1 LSTGHWTSRIIDE
14 IKDPRRMGRWTGQKF
29 RLREGKTLS
38 IITAYRP
45 CQQNVS
51 DANQPSMTVTHQ
63 QKVLFTKDKWKEEDP
78 RQTFITDII
87 KMIKDMEKDPDNLC
101 VLMWDAN
108 ESVDDSSGSIR
119 KLMRE
124 MKLVDTFSQI
134 AGDPGAIPTYSSGR
148 KRIDYIL
155 TSQALLPYISR
166 VGYLA
171 LYESNLSDHRGLFMD
186 ISESILDT
194 KVTLSRPTRRYIG
207 SKSKQ
212 DTIYEYKNYIHRQ
225 FIIHRIYD

>member
-1 LSTGHWTSRIIDE
+1 
-14 IKDPRRMGRWTGQKF
+14 M
-29 RLREGKTLS
+29 
-38 IITAYRP
+38 
-45 CQQNVS
+45 
-51 DANQPSMTVTHQ
+51 HQ
-63 QKVLFTKDKWKEEDP
+63 QRVLFTKDEWIDEDP
-78 RQTFITDII
+78 RQTFIIDMI
-87 KMIKDMEKDPDNLC
+87 KMINDMEKDPNNLC

-124 MKLVDTFSQI
+124 TKLVDTFSQI
-134 AGDPGAIPTYSSGR
+134 AGDPGAIPTYSRGH
-148 KRIDYIL
+148 KGIDSIL
-155 TSQALLPYISR
+155 TSQALVPYISR

-171 LYESNLSDHRGLFMD
+171 LYETNLSDHRGLFMD

-194 KVTLSRPTRRYIG
+194 KVSLSRPTKRHIG